1 MNSKGK
7 PFGICPICC
16 GIFVVWG
23 WQILG
28 RCDDWRLIGCFGK
41 HPTESQKNGEKLQ
54 QGKKW
59 LGKCSPNKKCV
70 HEMQNFPHKHSSPWK
85 VFLKIYIRKMKIF
98 FDSLLFSINLDLKS
112 GFLWI
117 SLETLGNDSKILV
130 GKARFANTP
139 VWLQVFLLPE
149 RRLE

>member
-1 MNSKGK
+1 LGHKKPAGLQPKPKKLSPFWGSLVTPKGMNSKGK

-28 RCDDWRLIGCFGK
+28 RCDDWRLIGCFRK

-54 QGKKW
+54 QGQKW

-70 HEMQNFPHKHSSPWK
+70 HEMQDFPHKHSGPWR
-85 VFLKIYIRKMKIF
+85 V
-98 FDSLLFSINLDLKS
+98 
-112 GFLWI
+112 
-117 SLETLGNDSKILV
+117 V
-130 GKARFANTP
+130 
-139 VWLQVFLLPE
+139 
-149 RRLE
+149 